1 VFSRPGRDTP
11 EPATRPDDRSYRS
24 RKVQERGRDALGSVV
39 AIRQEAKKHDTP
51 ARPLPAVPRRA
62 RSVDPRRN
70 WANALA
76 LAVALVIVVGA
87 ILLAAT

>member
-1 VFSRPGRDTP
+1 M
-11 EPATRPDDRSYRS
+11 
-24 RKVQERGRDALGSVV
+24 GSVV
-39 AIRQEAKKHDTP
+39 AIRQETNKDDTP
-51 ARPLPAVPRRA
+51 ARPLPPVPRSA

-76 LAVALVIVVGA
+76 LTVALLIVVGA